1 MVLFMSINVL
11 QWDRLFIHPFPI
23 FVYYTCKCLKCY
35 CHKVGF
41 KSGRLFAAREE
52 GAGNGDGDL
61 EGGFV
66 E

>member
-1 MVLFMSINVL
+1 MFYNGTGCLSTHI
-11 QWDRLFIHPFPI
+11 PI
-23 FVYYTCKCLKCY
+23 FVYYTWKFLKCY

-61 EGGFV
+61 EGGFA